1 LVIFEFFS
9 ILTVL
14 FASSQSR
21 RLRNVMNTLTD
32 TVQILRDNAGQP
44 AFAVLP
50 FAEYQA
56 LIHNKPRAEPAIP
69 LEVVDRALA
78 HDWSAARAWREYLE
92 LTQTDV
98 ATRMGITQGSY
109 AQLESKKTIRKSSRQ
124 RIAQA
129 FGIDETQL
137 DF

>member
-1 LVIFEFFS
+1 MTNIP
-9 ILTVL
+9 
-14 FASSQSR
+14 
-21 RLRNVMNTLTD
+21 TD
-32 TVQILRDNAGQP
+32 TVQILRDNTGQP

-56 LIHNKPRAEPAIP
+56 LIHNKPKAEPGIP
-69 LEVVDRALA
+69 LEVVDRALE
-78 HDWSAARAWREYLE
+78 HEWSAARAWREYLE

-109 AQLESKKTIRKSSRQ
+109 AQLEAKKTIRKSSREK
-124 RIAQA
+124 IAKA
-129 FGIDETQL
+129 LGIDQSQL

>member
-1 LVIFEFFS
+1 
-9 ILTVL
+9 
-14 FASSQSR
+14 
-21 RLRNVMNTLTD
+21 MNTLTD

-50 FAEYQA
+50 FALYQA